1 MVNTI
6 EFKAKIKQGTIEIPL
21 EYQQNIQ
28 EGSDVNII
36 IISEEKPTTKIRLMD
51 QLAEN
56 PISVKGWNKL
66 ARDEIHELGWVN
78 CRGMTSIT
86 FVTNH

>member
-1 MVNTI
+1 MVNAL
-6 EFKAKIKQGTIEIPL
+6 EFKTKIKQGMIEIPP

-28 EGSDVNII
+28 EGSDVKVII
-36 IISEEKPTTKIRLMD
+36 LSEEKTKQRLMD

-66 ARDEIHELGWVN
+66 TRDEIHE
-78 CRGMTSIT
+78 RK
-86 FVTNH
+86 